1 MDKDSNLEYCFADI
15 VIDRPYIFTVGR
27 KQMRLYPLTLA
38 KSLLLEETIDTLP
51 VNEEY
56 MRLNP
61 FLEALRLA
69 RNYKEKCCQILSV
82 HATPNTQRDL
92 FNVQKRAERK
102 NMLSRLGDKDI
113 ATLLMY
119 VLTSDKTEQLM
130 SYFGIDKERER
141 MGRISEAKKSKNS
154 ISVGGKTLLGS
165 FIGQLKEMGY
175 TDNEIRYELGYHYL
189 QLMLADK
196 MTSVYLTDEELSS
209 LPEECGGNVLDG
221 NDPESFGKL
230 QSLLANRGV
239 KMK

>member
-1 MDKDSNLEYCFADI
+1 
-15 VIDRPYIFTVGR
+15 
-27 KQMRLYPLTLA
+27 
-38 KSLLLEETIDTLP
+38 
-51 VNEEY
+51 
-56 MRLNP
+56 
-61 FLEALRLA
+61 
-69 RNYKEKCCQILSV
+69 
-82 HATPNTQRDL
+82 
-92 FNVQKRAERK
+92 
-102 NMLSRLGDKDI
+102 
-113 ATLLMY
+113 
-119 VLTSDKTEQLM
+119 
-130 SYFGIDKERER
+130 